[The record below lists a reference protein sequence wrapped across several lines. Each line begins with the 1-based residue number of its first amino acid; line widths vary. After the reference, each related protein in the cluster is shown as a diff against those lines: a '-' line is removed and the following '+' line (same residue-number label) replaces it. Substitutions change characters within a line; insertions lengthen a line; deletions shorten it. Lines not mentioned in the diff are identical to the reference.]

1 MPQAGMLES
10 RAMPAALSL
19 RHFLL
24 AVAVMAV
31 WGSNFV
37 VAKYALDY
45 LPPLLFA
52 TLRFALALVPAMFF
66 LPRPACGWRNL
77 GLYGVLIG
85 VGQFGLLYISLGGG
99 GGDRSAGG
107 LISPGLASLVI
118 QTQVFFTVGLAMLI
132 KGERVRG
139 YQWFALLLAASGLGV
154 ILAHT
159 DGTTTPL
166 GLTLILIGAA
176 CWAGGNITASRA
188 GPVNMLSYVVWASA
202 FAVPPLFALSLWF
215 EGWEAMAAGMRNA
228 DALTWLAV
236 GWQAWGNTLFGYGV
250 WGWLLARYP
259 AATIAPLA
267 LLVPVFGMGSS
278 TLLLGESLPGWKL
291 GAALL
296 VMLGLALNLLWP
308 RLQSWLRARQVPLD

>member
-1 MPQAGMLES
+1 MLPS
-10 RAMPAALSL
+10 LSL

-37 VAKYALDY
+37 VARYALDH
-45 LPPLLFA
+45 LPPLLLA
-52 TLRFALALVPAMFF
+52 TLRFALVLVPAMFL

-85 VGQFGLLYISLGGG
+85 VGQFGLLYIALGGH
-99 GGDRSAGG
+99 
-107 LISPGLASLVI
+107 ISPGLASLVV
-118 QTQVFFTVGLAMLI
+118 QTQVFFTVGLAMLVR
-132 KGERVRG
+132 GERVHR
-139 YQWFALLLAASGLGV
+139 YQWLALLLAASGVGV

-159 DGTTTPL
+159 DGTTTAL
-166 GLTLILIGAA
+166 GLTLMLLGAA
-176 CWAGGNITASRA
+176 CWAGGNITATQA
-188 GPVNMLSYVVWASA
+188 GPVNILAYVVWASA
-202 FAVPPLFALSLWF
+202 FAVPPLFVLSILF
-215 EGWEAMAAGMRNA
+215 EGWNAMVAGVRDA

-236 GWQAWGNTLFGYGV
+236 LWQAWGNTMFGYGV

-278 TLLLGESLPGWKL
+278 ALLLSESLPAWKL
-291 GAALL
+291 GAAAL
-296 VMLGLALNLLWP
+296 VMAGLALNLLWP
-308 RLQSWLRARQVPLD
+308 RWKSRRTMQG

>member
-1 MPQAGMLES
+1 MLPS
-10 RAMPAALSL
+10 LSL

-37 VAKYALDY
+37 VARYALDH
-45 LPPLLFA
+45 LPPLLLA
-52 TLRFALALVPAMFF
+52 TLRFALVLVPAMFL

-85 VGQFGLLYISLGGG
+85 VGQFGLLYIALGGH
-99 GGDRSAGG
+99 
-107 LISPGLASLVI
+107 ISPGLASLVV
-118 QTQVFFTVGLAMLI
+118 QTQVFFTVGLAMLVR
-132 KGERVRG
+132 GERVHL
-139 YQWFALLLAASGLGV
+139 YQWLALLLAASGIGV

-159 DGTTTPL
+159 DGTTTAL
-166 GLTLILIGAA
+166 GLTLMLLGAA
-176 CWAGGNITASRA
+176 CWAGGNITATQA
-188 GPVNMLSYVVWASA
+188 GPVNILAYVVWASA
-202 FAVPPLFALSLWF
+202 FAVPPLFVLSILF
-215 EGWEAMAAGMRNA
+215 EGWNAMVAGVRDA

-236 GWQAWGNTLFGYGV
+236 LWQAWGNTMFGYGV

-278 TLLLGESLPGWKL
+278 ALLLSESLPAWKL
-291 GAALL
+291 GAAAL
-296 VMLGLALNLLWP
+296 VMAGLALNLLWP
-308 RLQSWLRARQVPLD
+308 RWKSRRTMQG